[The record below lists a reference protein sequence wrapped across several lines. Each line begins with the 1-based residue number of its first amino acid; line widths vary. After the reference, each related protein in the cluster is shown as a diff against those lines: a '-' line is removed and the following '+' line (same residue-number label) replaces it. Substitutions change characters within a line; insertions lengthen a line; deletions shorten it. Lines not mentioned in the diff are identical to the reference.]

1 MPQEEK
7 KSISQTFELFA
18 CVQKIVESLLH
29 EREQRREDDAVVNL
43 KKLITG
49 NFVRFKVLA
58 S

>member
-18 CVQKIVESLLH
+18 CVRKIVESLLR

-43 KKLITG
+43 KKI
-49 NFVRFKVLA
+49 NNR
-58 S
+58 